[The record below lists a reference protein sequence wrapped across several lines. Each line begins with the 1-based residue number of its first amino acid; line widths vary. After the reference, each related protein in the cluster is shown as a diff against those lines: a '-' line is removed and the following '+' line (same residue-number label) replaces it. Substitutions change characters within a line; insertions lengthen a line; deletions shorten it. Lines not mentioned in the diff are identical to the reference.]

1 MQLCNTKYFALLKS
15 SGSRLALA
23 LLALTLILLLPV
35 AGGLWGGLPV
45 SVWTEFPPRSQV
57 VQHAPYHWWV
67 FVALGV
73 IIVSVVVTIVWRVV
87 RSTPI
92 AWSWNN
98 GIRER
103 WNAGEREIASQG
115 GACVCV
121 PVAQRPAP
129 LPFGKG
135 GRIDS
140 LDGDPP
146 SLPTVT
152 SSNIPVF
159 QHSIVPIP
167 LWGWAGVV
175 WMFLAW
181 AVAWTRLPS
190 LAWMQQH
197 TYVLVWSGYIV
208 TMLALTQQRTG
219 TCMLTH
225 RPLLLAGLAFVSAF
239 FWWGFEF
246 MNRGVQNWFY
256 QNVENFSP
264 LEYAVMATL
273 SFMTVLPAVLA
284 TYDWLTTRPRLT
296 AGLDNWFHIRFARP
310 RLAGAGFALAG
321 AVGLFF
327 LPVYPNV
334 LFPLLWLAPL
344 ALLCGLL
351 AAAGETTLFDDLGHG
366 DWSTLV
372 RLSMAAL
379 ICGFFW
385 EMWNMHSLARW
396 VYAVPYVGRFHL
408 FEMPVLGFAGYG
420 PFGWECAAV
429 AMIFGLWEP
438 KKVKR

>member
-1 MQLCNTKYFALLKS
+1 MKLCSTKYFVYEKCNT
-15 SGSRLALA
+15 RRIALA
-23 LLALTLILLLPV
+23 LLALLLILALPV
-35 AGGLWGGLPV
+35 AGGLWAGLPV
-45 SVWTEFPPRSQV
+45 SAWTEFPPQSQV
-57 VQHAPYHWWV
+57 VQHASFHGWV
-67 FVALGV
+67 FALLAVLIVA
-73 IIVSVVVTIVWRVV
+73 VVVTLVWRVV

-92 AWSWNN
+92 AWRFTASLSAFAEWFPLSLQ
-98 GIRER
+98 R
-103 WNAGEREIASQG
+103 ALMPYCLIALFSG
-115 GACVCV
+115 PSGSPRRFA
-121 PVAQRPAP
+121 
-129 LPFGKG
+129 L
-135 GRIDS
+135 
-140 LDGDPP
+140 PP
-146 SLPTVT
+146 SDQTDVRA
-152 SSNIPVF
+152 F
-159 QHSIVPIP
+159 P
-167 LWGWAGVV
+167 LWGWAGVG

-197 TYVLVWSGYIV
+197 TYVLVWIGYIV
-208 TMLALTQQRTG
+208 TMLALTQQRAG
-219 TCMLTH
+219 TCMLTR

-246 MNRGVQNWFY
+246 LNRGVQNWFY
-256 QNVENFSP
+256 QNVENFSAF
-264 LEYAVMATL
+264 EYALMATL

-296 AGLDNWFHIRFARP
+296 AGLDDWVRIRFSRP

-344 ALLCGLL
+344 GLLCGLL
-351 AAAGETTLFDDLGHG
+351 AAAGEATLFDDLGHG

-372 RLSMAAL
+372 RLSLAAL
-379 ICGFFW
+379 LCGFFW
-385 EMWNMHSLARW
+385 EMWNMYSLARW
-396 VYAVPYVGRFHL
+396 IYAVPYVGRFHL

-438 KKVKR
+438 QKVKQKKKESHHEY